1 MPRRPPR
8 NPPPEGEREKKEKA
22 RPEPVGSVIREAL
35 GQGGMAEGA
44 ALGRLVRR
52 WEEVVGADL
61 ARETMPVALRQ
72 GALVVAASSA
82 AWAAQVRFLAPELG
96 RQADR
101 MLGGSRVR
109 SVRVTVRRE
118 ASRSVVPQ
126 RFRDV

>member
-1 MPRRPPR
+1 MPRRTP
-8 NPPPEGEREKKEKA
+8 NPPPEGEREKKA

-44 ALGRLVRR
+44 SLGRLVRH
-52 WEEVVGADL
+52 WEDVVGADL

-82 AWAAQVRFLAPELG
+82 AWAAQVRFLASELG

-101 MLGGSRVR
+101 MLGGSKVR

>member
-1 MPRRPPR
+1 MPGKAHR
-8 NPPPEGEREKKEKA
+8 NPRPEGEREKGEKA

-35 GQGGMAEGA
+35 GQAAMSEGV

-52 WEEVVGADL
+52 WEEVVGGDL

-72 GALVVAASSA
+72 GTLVVAASTG
-82 AWAAQVRFLAPELG
+82 AWAAQVRFLASELG